1 MKFSKVAIVLA
12 LATTASAKLVAP
24 TQSNQT
30 LANTKIDIMS
40 NGTEVSTADF
50 SKNDTQ
56 ALIHASAE
64 AKLEFD
70 KIKHLK
76 EVDETLKEEIK
87 RENNVVE
94 KLNNEVFIRKYE
106 EKEAK

>member
-56 ALIHASAE
+56 ALIHASTE

-76 EVDETLKEEIK
+76 AKTLQ
-87 RENNVVE
+87 
-94 KLNNEVFIRKYE
+94 FIVGTRYRSS
-106 EKEAK
+106 ASSVATDTNTRIPT